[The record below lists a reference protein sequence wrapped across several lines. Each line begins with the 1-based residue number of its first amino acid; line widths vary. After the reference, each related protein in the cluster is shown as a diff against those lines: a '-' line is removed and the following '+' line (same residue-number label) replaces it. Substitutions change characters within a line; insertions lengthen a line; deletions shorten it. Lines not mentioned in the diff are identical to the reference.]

1 VHFVPRRSR
10 RALANLPLLCAAAL
24 AAGATTACRNVGP
37 AFGPTPGEARAN
49 ASSLFTALEQRFTG
63 VERSPKFA
71 HGRAKMF
78 ATALMPS
85 RVYTDT
91 SVWNGV
97 DAAGL
102 HSLTVVGHFADGHYR
117 FTDVPLPAAPLP
129 TQLGDSRH
137 VIALGKLSANE
148 FSWSTDVV
156 TDWGTISGN
165 DLAHVFGAI
174 LATAATH
181 RDGDLRANYRL
192 AFPRTTE
199 ALGRLL
205 SLDTLHITPAGEG
218 SARVTLVA
226 TIHPDQIKTT
236 FPAYSAYLT
245 KYSTPARYNITLLEP
260 DSTRWLDIAAADN
273 HITITLRATAD
284 GHLAPFIGPPRP
296 MPASMIM
303 RSSVFEKMSMFTV
316 GMSDLDADFSM
327 TEAPHERA
335 WVIGLHRPPKWHLPL
350 DAAQFM
356 HASITRPF
364 EGAGTVFRV
373 SVRDSA
379 GGPSLFRRQVSSAVK
394 ESAVMRWLG
403 GLGGSAANEFEG
415 PSEAEENRFDAE
427 LFAALRA
434 DVEAITGTA
443 EASSATGP

>member
-1 VHFVPRRSR
+1 VPFVSRRSR
-10 RALANLPLLCAAAL
+10 RTLARSAFLLAVAAL
-24 AAGATTACRNVGP
+24 TACRNVGP
-37 AFGPTPGEARAN
+37 AFGPTTGEARAN
-49 ASSLFTALEQRFTG
+49 AGGMLTALEQRFTG

-78 ATALMPS
+78 AMALVPS
-85 RVYTDT
+85 RVYSDT

-102 HSLTVVGHFADGHYR
+102 RSLTVVGHFADGHYR
-117 FTDVPLPAAPLP
+117 FTDVPLAVAPLP
-129 TQLGDSRH
+129 TQVGDSRH
-137 VIALGKLSANE
+137 VIGLGRLSGSE
-148 FSWSTDVV
+148 FTWSTDVV
-156 TDWGTISGN
+156 SDWGTVSGN
-165 DLAHVFGAI
+165 DLARVFSAI
-174 LATAATH
+174 LATAATRH
-181 RDGDLRANYRL
+181 EADLRADSRL

-199 ALGRLL
+199 ALGRLM
-205 SLDTLHITPAGEG
+205 SLDTLHVTPAGEG
-218 SARVTLVA
+218 SARITLVT
-226 TIHPDQIKTT
+226 TIHPDRIKAT
-236 FPAYSAYLT
+236 FPAYSGYLT
-245 KYSTPARYNITLLEP
+245 KYSTPARYTVTLLEP

-296 MPASMIM
+296 MPASMITRFSM
-303 RSSVFEKMSMFTV
+303 FEKMSMFTV

-327 TEAPHERA
+327 TDAPHERA
-335 WVIGLHRPPKWHLPL
+335 WIFGLHRVPKWHLPL

-364 EGAGTVFRV
+364 EGAGTVFRL
-373 SVRDSA
+373 SIRDSA
-379 GGPSLFRRQVSSAVK
+379 GGASLFRRQVSSTVK

-434 DVEAITGTA
+434 DIEAITVA
-443 EASSATGP
+443 EGPSATAP